1 MELNLKIQELRKQKG
16 LTQEDL
22 AEILFVSRT
31 AISKWESGRGYP
43 SIDSLKAIS
52 EYFAISIDDLLS
64 SKELI
69 LAAEQDNR
77 QKIFRIQDIVI
88 GLLDCAA
95 VLFLLLPMFSQKAG
109 NGFISVSLIGL
120 TDVMWY
126 TKAIY
131 TVIVVLTVLC
141 GVLTLALQDS
151 DSPLWK
157 KARRGFSITLSVTG
171 CLIFII
177 TSQIYAAIF
186 SFLFMLI
193 KGILLIKRQ

>member
-1 MELNLKIQELRKQKG
+1 MEFNLKIQELRKQKG
-16 LTQEDL
+16 LTQEEL

-64 SKELI
+64 GKELI

-77 QKIFRIQDIVI
+77 QKIFRIQDIVF
-88 GLLDCAA
+88 GLLDLAA

-109 NGFISVSLIGL
+109 NGFIGVSLIGL

-131 TVIVVLTVLC
+131 IVIVALTVLC

-151 DSPLWK
+151 DSLLWK
-157 KARRGFSITLSVTG
+157 KARRGFSISLSVMG

-186 SFLFMLI
+186 SFLFILI
-193 KGILLIKRQ
+193 KGILLIKWQ

>member
-77 QKIFRIQDIVI
+77 QKIFRIQDIVF

-109 NGFISVSLIGL
+109 NGFISVVHQSNIYCHRR
-120 TDVMWY
+120 TYSVMRCLD
-126 TKAIY
+126 A
-131 TVIVVLTVLC
+131 
-141 GVLTLALQDS
+141 GVAGQ
-151 DSPLWK
+151 
-157 KARRGFSITLSVTG
+157 
-171 CLIFII
+171 
-177 TSQIYAAIF
+177 
-186 SFLFMLI
+186 
-193 KGILLIKRQ
+193 